1 MTGMDSFGLL
11 YLIHSSMSLLVWNT
25 LREGL
30 GDATWVPDSGP
41 QSLGRCR
48 STFEPHS
55 AILWGISRHRET
67 TDFDY
72 AEGDDEVRFDDFDGK
87 TIHFLCK
94 LSLEIPKCQ
103 HVILPGLFLF
113 VIQHE
118 CTRLIYFY
126 SNNCK
131 LFVSFIGFSQREHT
145 HTLEYK

>member
-1 MTGMDSFGLL
+1 MFLKAKIMKFL
-11 YLIHSSMSLLVWNT
+11 MKF
-25 LREGL
+25 
-30 GDATWVPDSGP
+30 
-41 QSLGRCR
+41 R
-48 STFEPHS
+48 STSPRNNAPEVDLNGNNNFEDEEEE
-55 AILWGISRHRET
+55 LEEV
-67 TDFDY
+67 FDY